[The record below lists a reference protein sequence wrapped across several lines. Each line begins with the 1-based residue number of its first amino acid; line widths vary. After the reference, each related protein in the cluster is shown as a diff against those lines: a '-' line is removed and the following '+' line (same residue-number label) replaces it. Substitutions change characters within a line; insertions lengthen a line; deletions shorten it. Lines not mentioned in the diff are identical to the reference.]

1 MEITTWEQLESTLSY
16 IGLGAL
22 LGYPIYL
29 TVVSAIYYGLDTGK
43 WHSKIKK
50 HVARFIYLAVIGVG
64 AVIFVEGL
72 SLSLECMYSKS
83 VEEMDEREE
92 MVESTPIVTLDGT
105 SYISGEFVGS
115 NSLFSGNRVHGS
127 ISEDDYYTVMTAD
140 GNGGYK
146 KRRYLASE
154 VTVLFDSS
162 EEDAR
167 VEKVAIIKDK
177 KVTYMSSSSLLFE
190 SPIEFPYGQE
200 CQYET
205 RIHIPEGS
213 WGEYQFNVN

>member
-1 MEITTWEQLESTLSY
+1 MTWKQWESVLGC
-16 IGLGAL
+16 IGIGGLLLCGIALGVVTI
-22 LGYPIYL
+22 IYE
-29 TVVSAIYYGLDTGK
+29 SLDTGK
-43 WHSKIKK
+43 WHSKINRN
-50 HVARFIYLAVIGVG
+50 VARFIYSVVFSVIP
-64 AVIFVEGL
+64 VIAFVAL
-72 SLSLECMYSKS
+72 SFSLECMVSKS
-83 VEEMDEREE
+83 IEVVDEREE
-92 MVESTPIVTLDGT
+92 IVESTPIVTLDGT
-105 SYISGEFVGS
+105 SYISGEFGGS
-115 NSLFSGNRVHGS
+115 TSLLGGNRVHGS

-146 KRRYLASE
+146 KKRYLASE

-162 EEDAR
+162 KEDAR
-167 VEKVAIIKDK
+167 VERVAIIKDK

-190 SPIEFPYGQE
+190 SPIEFPYEQE

>member
-22 LGYPIYL
+22 LGVPIYL

-50 HVARFIYLAVIGVG
+50 HVARFIYLAVIGIG
-64 AVIFVEGL
+64 GVIFVEGL
-72 SLSLECMYSKS
+72 AFSLECMESKS
-83 VEEMDEREE
+83 IEEVGEREE
-92 MVESTPIVTLDGT
+92 IVESTPIVTLDGT
-105 SYISGEFVGS
+105 SYISGEFGGS
-115 NSLFSGNRVHGS
+115 TSLLGGNRVHGN

-146 KRRYLASE
+146 KKRYLASE

-162 EEDAR
+162 KEDAR
-167 VEKVAIIKDK
+167 VERISI
-177 KVTYMSSSSLLFE
+177 
-190 SPIEFPYGQE
+190 Q
-200 CQYET
+200 CQLMLGRW
-205 RIHIPEGS
+205 RI
-213 WGEYQFNVN
+213 

>member
-22 LGYPIYL
+22 LGVPIYL

-50 HVARFIYLAVIGVG
+50 HVARFIYLTVIGIG
-64 AVIFVEGL
+64 GVIFVEGL
-72 SLSLECMYSKS
+72 AFSLECMESKS
-83 VEEMDEREE
+83 IEEVGEREE
-92 MVESTPIVTLDGT
+92 IVESTPIVTLDGT
-105 SYISGEFVGS
+105 SYISGEFGGS
-115 NSLFSGNRVHGS
+115 TSLLGGNRVHGN

-146 KRRYLASE
+146 KKRYLASE

-162 EEDAR
+162 KEDAR
-167 VEKVAIIKDK
+167 VERVAIIKDK

>member
-1 MEITTWEQLESTLSY
+1 MTWKQWESVLGC
-16 IGLGAL
+16 IGIGGLLLCGIALGVVTI
-22 LGYPIYL
+22 IYE
-29 TVVSAIYYGLDTGK
+29 SLDTGK
-43 WHSKIKK
+43 WHSKINRN
-50 HVARFIYLAVIGVG
+50 VARFIYSVVFSVIP
-64 AVIFVEGL
+64 VIAFVAL
-72 SLSLECMYSKS
+72 SFSLECMVSKS
-83 VEEMDEREE
+83 IEVVDEREE
-92 MVESTPIVTLDGT
+92 IVESTPIVTLDGT
-105 SYISGEFVGS
+105 SYISGEFGGS
-115 NSLFSGNRVHGS
+115 NSLLGGNRVHGS

-146 KRRYLASE
+146 KKRYLASE

-162 EEDAR
+162 KEDAR
-167 VEKVAIIKDK
+167 VERVAIIKDK

-190 SPIEFPYGQE
+190 SPIEFPYEQE

>member
-16 IGLGAL
+16 IGLGIL

-50 HVARFIYLAVIGVG
+50 HVARFIYLAVIGIG
-64 AVIFVEGL
+64 SVIFVEGL
-72 SLSLECMYSKS
+72 AFSLECMESKS
-83 VEEMDEREE
+83 IEEVGEREE
-92 MVESTPIVTLDGT
+92 IVESTPIVTLDGT
-105 SYISGEFVGS
+105 SYISGEFGGS
-115 NSLFSGNRVHGS
+115 TSLLGGNRVHGN

-146 KRRYLASE
+146 KIRYLASE

-162 EEDAR
+162 KEDAR
-167 VEKVAIIKDK
+167 VEKIAIIKDK

>member
-1 MEITTWEQLESTLSY
+1 MEITTWKQLEDT
-16 IGLGAL
+16 
-22 LGYPIYL
+22 LGYIALGVLLVYPVGL
-29 TVVSAIYYGLDTGK
+29 MVVSVIYHSLDTGK

-50 HVARFIYLAVIGVG
+50 HVARFIYLVVIGVSTVVS
-64 AVIFVEGL
+64 AKALAF
-72 SLSLECMYSKS
+72 SFECMDSKS

-92 MVESTPIVTLDGT
+92 IVESTPIVTLDGT
-105 SYISGEFVGS
+105 SYISGEFGGS
-115 NSLFSGNRVHGS
+115 TSLLGGNRVHGN

-146 KRRYLASE
+146 KKRYLASE

-162 EEDAR
+162 KEDAR
-167 VEKVAIIKDK
+167 VERVAIIKDK

>member
-1 MEITTWEQLESTLSY
+1 MTWKQWESVLGC
-16 IGLGAL
+16 IGLGGFLLCGIAL
-22 LGYPIYL
+22 G
-29 TVVSAIYYGLDTGK
+29 VVSIIYESLDTGK
-43 WHSKIKK
+43 WHSKIKRN
-50 HVARFIYLAVIGVG
+50 VARFIYSVVFSVIPVIAFG
-64 AVIFVEGL
+64 AL
-72 SLSLECMYSKS
+72 SFSLECMDSKS
-83 VEEMDEREE
+83 IEVVDEREE
-92 MVESTPIVTLDGT
+92 IVESTPIVTLDGT
-105 SYISGEFVGS
+105 SYISGEFGGS
-115 NSLFSGNRVHGS
+115 NSLLSGNRVHGS

-146 KRRYLASE
+146 KERYLASE

-167 VEKVAIIKDK
+167 VEKVAFIKDK
-177 KVTYMSSSSLLFE
+177 KVTYRALISSLLLE

-200 CQYET
+200 CQYEM

>member
-1 MEITTWEQLESTLSY
+1 MTWKQWESVLGC
-16 IGLGAL
+16 IGIGGLLLCGIALGVVTI
-22 LGYPIYL
+22 IYE
-29 TVVSAIYYGLDTGK
+29 SLDTGK
-43 WHSKIKK
+43 WHSKINRN
-50 HVARFIYLAVIGVG
+50 VARFIYSVVFSVIP
-64 AVIFVEGL
+64 VIAFVAL
-72 SLSLECMYSKS
+72 SFSLECMVSKS
-83 VEEMDEREE
+83 IEVVDEREE
-92 MVESTPIVTLDGT
+92 IVESTPIVTLDGT
-105 SYISGEFVGS
+105 SYISGEFGGS
-115 NSLFSGNRVHGS
+115 NSLLGGNRVHGS

-146 KRRYLASE
+146 KKRYLASE

-162 EEDAR
+162 KEDAR
-167 VEKVAIIKDK
+167 VERVAIIKDK